1 MQEGREKVAVEE
13 LMVRMSRVEERLRIR
28 MGLPMAPVWTV
39 WLVMVVLGRGHVVG
53 MGILEM
59 VEKGKQIQQSWS

>member
-1 MQEGREKVAVEE
+1 
-13 LMVRMSRVEERLRIR
+13 

-53 MGILEM
+53 MGIPMILEM